1 MIKIHWKILLIFLS
15 ILLVQSAE
23 IPAQLTFMVGDV
35 EVTRN
40 NVVSKAQLNMNLL
53 VGDVIQTKAESY
65 GEIKFANQSLVRL
78 EPNSSLKIEQKEE
91 TKSRKVTR
99 LFVMLG
105 EIVNKVTKM
114 AKRDVYEVRTNSAQ
128 AFVRG
133 TIFKLKVEEDGSSL
147 FSVFEGKLGVKSLV
161 AGAREMLM
169 DKDFQ
174 GKITVGQLAPVIER
188 ISPQELL
195 KFKQQFKDFL
205 ERSAQFEKAIKELE
219 DQIEKNK
226 YYQKAK
232 KSCLF
237 F

>member
-1 MIKIHWKILLIFLS
+1 MIKVYLS
-15 ILLVQSAE
+15 FIIMTFMFVAAWSAE
-23 IPAQLTFMVGDV
+23 IPAQLTLLIGDV

-40 NVVSKAQLNMNLL
+40 NVISKAQLNMNLL
-53 VGDVIQTKAESY
+53 VADIVTTRAESY
-65 GEIKFANQSLVRL
+65 CEMKFSNQSLVRL
-78 EPNSSLKIEQKEE
+78 EANSSMKIERKDE
-91 TKSRKVTR
+91 TKDRKVMR

-114 AKRDVYEVRTNSAQ
+114 GKRDVYEVRTNSAQ

-161 AGAREMLM
+161 AGAKEMLM

-174 GKITVGQLAPVIER
+174 GKIAAGQLVPAVQK
-188 ISPQELL
+188 ISPQELQ
-195 KFKQQFKDFL
+195 KFQQKFKDFL
-205 ERSAQFEKAIKELE
+205 DRSALMEKALKDLE
-219 DQIEKNK
+219 KQIEKNK

-232 KSCLF
+232 RSCF
-237 F
+237 FF